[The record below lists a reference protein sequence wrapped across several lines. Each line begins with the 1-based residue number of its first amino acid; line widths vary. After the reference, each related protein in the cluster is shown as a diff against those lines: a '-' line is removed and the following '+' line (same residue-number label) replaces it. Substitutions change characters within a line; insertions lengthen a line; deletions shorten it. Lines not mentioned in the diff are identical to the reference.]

1 MPKKY
6 ETPCYVATNVLESLI
21 DGVLPTRAEL
31 NVPAKSKVNIIYANV
46 SSDLEEIIEKNKEII
61 VSLTRSDSFKK
72 EEYSKDEG
80 MVQVIFNDGL
90 IYLSLKGI
98 IDFEEEKRRLQKNL
112 KKTEL
117 ELSKIHSKLN
127 DKNFINNAP
136 EEIILEQK
144 EREKEYQLSKDKIT
158 KTAMM
163 VSIGRL
169 ANILTHLLYF
179 SAMLSNKYSPV
190 LSVSPPDRAELR

>member
-1 MPKKY
+1 
-6 ETPCYVATNVLESLI
+6 
-21 DGVLPTRAEL
+21 
-31 NVPAKSKVNIIYANV
+31 
-46 SSDLEEIIEKNKEII
+46 
-61 VSLTRSDSFKK
+61 
-72 EEYSKDEG
+72 

-112 KKTEL
+112 KKTEI
-117 ELSKIHSKLN
+117 ELTKIHSKLN

-158 KTAMM
+158 KT
-163 VSIGRL
+163 IQ
-169 ANILTHLLYF
+169 NF
-179 SAMLSNKYSPV
+179 
-190 LSVSPPDRAELR
+190 E

>member
-1 MPKKY
+1 
-6 ETPCYVATNVLESLI
+6 
-21 DGVLPTRAEL
+21 
-31 NVPAKSKVNIIYANV
+31 
-46 SSDLEEIIEKNKEII
+46 
-61 VSLTRSDSFKK
+61 
-72 EEYSKDEG
+72 

-117 ELSKIHSKLN
+117 ELTKIQSKLN

-158 KTAMM
+158 KT
-163 VSIGRL
+163 IQ
-169 ANILTHLLYF
+169 NF
-179 SAMLSNKYSPV
+179 
-190 LSVSPPDRAELR
+190 E

>member
-1 MPKKY
+1 
-6 ETPCYVATNVLESLI
+6 
-21 DGVLPTRAEL
+21 
-31 NVPAKSKVNIIYANV
+31 
-46 SSDLEEIIEKNKEII
+46 
-61 VSLTRSDSFKK
+61 
-72 EEYSKDEG
+72 

-98 IDFEEEKRRLQKNL
+98 IDFEEEKRRLHKNL
-112 KKTEL
+112 NKTEQ

-158 KTAMM
+158 KT
-163 VSIGRL
+163 IQ
-169 ANILTHLLYF
+169 NF
-179 SAMLSNKYSPV
+179 
-190 LSVSPPDRAELR
+190 D

>member
-1 MPKKY
+1 
-6 ETPCYVATNVLESLI
+6 
-21 DGVLPTRAEL
+21 
-31 NVPAKSKVNIIYANV
+31 
-46 SSDLEEIIEKNKEII
+46 
-61 VSLTRSDSFKK
+61 
-72 EEYSKDEG
+72 

-98 IDFEEEKRRLQKNL
+98 IDFEEEKKRLQKNL

-117 ELSKIHSKLN
+117 ELSKINSKLS

-158 KTAMM
+158 KT
-163 VSIGRL
+163 IQ
-169 ANILTHLLYF
+169 NF
-179 SAMLSNKYSPV
+179 
-190 LSVSPPDRAELR
+190 E

>member
-1 MPKKY
+1 
-6 ETPCYVATNVLESLI
+6 
-21 DGVLPTRAEL
+21 
-31 NVPAKSKVNIIYANV
+31 
-46 SSDLEEIIEKNKEII
+46 
-61 VSLTRSDSFKK
+61 
-72 EEYSKDEG
+72 

-117 ELSKIHSKLN
+117 ELNKIHSKLN

-158 KTAMM
+158 KT
-163 VSIGRL
+163 IQ
-169 ANILTHLLYF
+169 NF
-179 SAMLSNKYSPV
+179 
-190 LSVSPPDRAELR
+190 E

>member
-1 MPKKY
+1 M
-6 ETPCYVATNVLESLI
+6 
-21 DGVLPTRAEL
+21 
-31 NVPAKSKVNIIYANV
+31 PAKSKVKISYSNV

-61 VSLTRSDSFKK
+61 ISLTRSISFEKK
-72 EEYSKDEG
+72 EFSKDEG

-117 ELSKIHSKLN
+117 ELAKIHSKLN

-158 KTAMM
+158 KT
-163 VSIGRL
+163 IQ
-169 ANILTHLLYF
+169 NF
-179 SAMLSNKYSPV
+179 
-190 LSVSPPDRAELR
+190 E